1 MHYTPPFAAAQAS
14 APTVFSQPADAVRH
28 LQTLYQQQIGHLR
41 QAMQSFVEG
50 QDFAHAVHAWYPLL
64 RVQAHSVRRPETG
77 LAYGFLDEPGVY
89 ETTIT
94 RPDLFA
100 SYLHNQL
107 QLLQRNH
114 NLEFE
119 VGLSTQPIPIHFS
132 FADNDHVEGSLS
144 PQRRQM
150 MREVFDLP
158 DLAAMD
164 DGIANG
170 TWQPQ
175 PGGALPLSLFT
186 APRVDYSLHRLRHYT
201 GTAPE
206 WFQNF
211 VLFTNY
217 QFYIDEFIRL
227 GHAEMTKPDSEY
239 IAFIEPGNVVTR
251 RTGLPAEAVDR
262 LGAPPPRLPQMP
274 AYHLVRA
281 DRSGIT
287 MVNIGVGPANAKTI
301 TDHIAVLR
309 PHAWM
314 MLGHCAGLR
323 NSQHLGDYVLA
334 HA

>member
-1 MHYTPPFAAAQAS
+1 MTHTPLQAHPHTAAMA
-14 APTVFSQPADAVRH
+14 VFSQAQDAVEH
-28 LQTLYQQQIGHLR
+28 LQTLYRQQIERLR
-41 QAMQSFVEG
+41 SAMRAYVEG
-50 QDFAHAVHAWYPLL
+50 QALEHPVRACYPLL
-64 RVQAHSVRRPETG
+64 RIQAHSVRRPETS
-77 LAYGFLDEPGVY
+77 LAYGFLDHPGVY

-100 SYLHNQL
+100 NYLHTQL
-107 QLLQRNH
+107 QLLERNH
-114 NLEFE
+114 AVHFE
-119 VGLSTQPIPIHFS
+119 VGLSNQPIPIHFS
-132 FADNDHVEGSLS
+132 FADSDHVEGSLS
-144 PQRRQM
+144 ASRRHM

-175 PGGALPLSLFT
+175 AGDALPLSLFT
-186 APRVDYSLHRLRHYT
+186 APRIDYSLHRLRHYT

-206 WFQNF
+206 WFQNY

-227 GHAEMTKPDSEY
+227 GHAEMAKPDSEY

-251 RTGLPAEAVDR
+251 RSGLPAQDVDA
-262 LGAPPPRLPQMP
+262 LGSLPARLPQMP

-287 MVNIGVGPANAKTI
+287 M
-301 TDHIAVLR
+301 
-309 PHAWM
+309 
-314 MLGHCAGLR
+314 
-323 NSQHLGDYVLA
+323 
-334 HA
+334 